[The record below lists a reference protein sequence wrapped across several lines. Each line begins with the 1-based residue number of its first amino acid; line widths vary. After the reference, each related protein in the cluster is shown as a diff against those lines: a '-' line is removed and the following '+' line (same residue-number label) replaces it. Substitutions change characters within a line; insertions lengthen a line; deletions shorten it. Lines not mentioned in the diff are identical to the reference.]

1 MFDYILNNY
10 ACLVKFNFFTCN
22 MNKIHLLC
30 CYRYNTTRNGEE
42 MTLLSYEIFSQI
54 IEQGSFA
61 KAAEYMHLTPS
72 AVSHAVSS
80 MEEEIGT
87 AVFVRDKNGIKLTAT
102 GEQLYPYIRKI
113 LQANNGLN
121 QTLDNLRRGLLKL
134 AVPTQCV
141 LPGCLIL

>member
-1 MFDYILNNY
+1 MFFETLSYAQFGITKKEATFVAPKKEKRLLKHLMFDYILNNY

-30 CYRYNTTRNGEE
+30 CYRYNTTRNGDE

-61 KAAEYMHLTPS
+61 KAAEFMHLTPS

-80 MEEEIGT
+80 MEEEIGP
-87 AVFVRDKNGIKLTAT
+87 AVFVRDKNGD
-102 GEQLYPYIRKI
+102 RKS
-113 LQANNGLN
+113 
-121 QTLDNLRRGLLKL
+121 
-134 AVPTQCV
+134 VV
-141 LPGCLIL
+141 